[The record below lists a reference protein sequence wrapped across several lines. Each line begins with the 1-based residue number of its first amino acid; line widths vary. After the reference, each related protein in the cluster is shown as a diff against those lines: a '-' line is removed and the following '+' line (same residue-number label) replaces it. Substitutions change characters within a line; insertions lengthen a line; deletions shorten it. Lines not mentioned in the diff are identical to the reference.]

1 MKQKKYNLL
10 LCLIFLF
17 TNACTDDFLEL
28 YPSNAVDVG
37 LVFSTTEN
45 AMGALNG
52 IHRMLYER
60 YEGDQDSGGYGGM
73 MNILDLMG
81 EDVILPA
88 STNRYMAITRWL
100 AHINELERVVRFSWS
115 FYYKVIANANLIIGN
130 IDVAE
135 GTQKERDLIKGQAYA
150 YRAWGYFMLVQL
162 YGKRW
167 DVGGNNN
174 SLGVPLMTFESPEA
188 KPRNTVEEVYL
199 LINEDLDKAISLL
212 SGYGRLNKSH
222 IDQSVAMG
230 LKARV
235 LLVQGQWEDAAK
247 MADLAMSSYTLM
259 SAQQHYEG
267 YNDYTNPEWMWSHK
281 IADDQKLDFASF
293 FGYMGYNYNSRG
305 VKEAPRVINSL
316 LYNKITDTD
325 VRKGKL
331 WIPDGAT
338 NSSVVV
344 PPGGI
349 KANYMHQKFRAE
361 SESSSNGCIPCMRVA
376 EMYLIAAEGYAKAG
390 ASTLDLA
397 RDRLYALQKSRD
409 QAYEKSTSATS
420 QFIEEVLVARRIELW
435 GEGFRFLDL
444 KRLNLPL
451 DRTGANHVISVS
463 VTMQIPAGD
472 NRWQWKIPKTI
483 EGDVNPYII
492 QNP

>member
-1 MKQKKYNLL
+1 MKQIIYSLFL
-10 LCLIFLF
+10 GIAVLF
-17 TNACTDDFLEL
+17 TPACSKDFLEL

-37 LVFSTTEN
+37 LVFSTTGN

-52 IHRMLYER
+52 IHRMLYIQ
-60 YEGDQDSGGYGGM
+60 YEDDQDSGGYGGM

-130 IDVAE
+130 IDAAE
-135 GTQKERDLIKGQAYA
+135 GPQSERDLIKGQAYA

-167 DVGGNNN
+167 DAGGSNNN
-174 SLGVPLMTFESPEA
+174 LGVPLMTFESPEP
-188 KPRNTVEEVYL
+188 KPRNTVAEVYD
-199 LINEDLDKAISLL
+199 LIHEDLDKAISLL
-212 SGYGRLNKSH
+212 EGYQRLNKYH
-222 IDQSVAMG
+222 INQSVAMG
-230 LKARV
+230 FKARV
-235 LLVQGQWEDAAK
+235 LLVQGEWEAAAR
-247 MADLAMSSYTLM
+247 MADRAMAGYTFM
-259 SAQQHYEG
+259 SPAQHYEG
-267 YNDYTNPEWMWSHK
+267 YNDYSNPEWMWSHK
-281 IADDQKLDFASF
+281 IGDDQTLGFSSF
-293 FGYMGYNYNSRG
+293 FAYMGYNYNSRG
-305 VKEAPRVINSL
+305 VKEAPRVINRVI
-316 LYNKITDTD
+316 YDKIAETD

-331 WIPDGAT
+331 WIPDGLT
-338 NSSVVV
+338 NPAVEV

-361 SESSSNGCIPCMRVA
+361 SESSSDGCIPCMRVP

-390 ASTLDLA
+390 PATLDMA
-397 RDRLYALQKSRD
+397 RDRLNSLQRSRD
-409 QAYEKSTSATS
+409 PGYVRSTAAAS
-420 QFIEEVLVARRIELW
+420 QLIEDILIARRIELW

-444 KRLNLPL
+444 KRLDLPL
-451 DRTGANHVISVS
+451 DRTGTNAVVSVS
-463 VTMQIPAGD
+463 VTMQVPTGD

-483 EGDVNPYII
+483 EGDVNPHIV

>member
-1 MKQKKYNLL
+1 MKEIIYSLFLGLTLL
-10 LCLIFLF
+10 FAP
-17 TNACTDDFLEL
+17 ACSDDFLEL

-37 LVFSTTEN
+37 LVFSTTGN

-52 IHRMLYER
+52 IHRMLYEQ

-73 MNILDLMG
+73 MNVLDLMG

-88 STNRYMAITRWL
+88 STNRYMAVTRWL

-130 IDVAE
+130 IDGAE
-135 GTQKERDLIKGQAYA
+135 GPQNERDLIKGQAYA
-150 YRAWGYFMLVQL
+150 YRAWAYFMLVQL

-167 DVGGNNN
+167 DTGGNNN
-174 SLGVPLMTFESPEA
+174 LGVPLMTFESPEP
-188 KPRNTVEEVYL
+188 KPRNTVDEVYT

-212 SGYGRLNKSH
+212 SGYQRLNKSH
-222 IDQSVAMG
+222 IDQTVAMG
-230 LKARV
+230 FKARV
-235 LLVQGQWEDAAK
+235 LFVQGQWEAAAR
-247 MADLAMSSYTLM
+247 MADWAIEGYTFM
-259 SAQQHYEG
+259 TTAQHYEG

-293 FGYMGYNYNSRG
+293 FAYMGYNYNSRG
-305 VKEAPRVINSL
+305 VKEAPRVINKL
-316 LYNKITDTD
+316 IYDKMADTD

-338 NSSVVV
+338 NPSVVV
-344 PPGGI
+344 PSGGI

-390 ASTLDLA
+390 TSTFDLA
-397 RDRLYALQKSRD
+397 RDRLYSLQKSRD
-409 QAYEKSTSATS
+409 PAYIRSTATAP
-420 QFIEEVLVARRIELW
+420 QLIEDILIARRIELW
-435 GEGFRFLDL
+435 GEGFRLFDL

-451 DRTGANHVISVS
+451 DRTGTNCVVSVS
-463 VTMQIPAGD
+463 VTMQVPAGD

-483 EGDVNPYII
+483 EGDVNPYIV